1 MKHILVCVK
10 AVPVSSSVEVDGQH
24 RLKRDGASLQW
35 NIADES
41 ALEAAF
47 RLADRDGS
55 VTVLTM
61 GPPKLEGPLLE
72 LLARGAN
79 RAVLITDRLM
89 AGADTRATAR
99 ALASAAE
106 KLGPFDAVF
115 CGCKAIDGET
125 GQVPGELAAA
135 LGNDPNFATTM
146 LNALAGKQPLDNT
159 LTNLSGKDVA
169 GLLAYL
175 GLGEAAKR
183 NVGNG
188 QNQIPDMAAFAS
200 SLSST
205 GFQKLPSGLIIQW
218 GIVSGA
224 SNYTVTYPVTFPNR
238 SLALL
243 AVPHTTSVAGI
254 SAMGIANCSD
264 ISKSQF
270 NSYGL
275 FKSYS
280 GSFVIARISPFSG
293 FITIIETLFACFCS
307 RVFCASCCAYDC
319 ILISM
324 LV

>member
-125 GQVPGELAAA
+125 GQVPGELLVTRRLEDGVQNLTVSRSAMVSFSSYSYP
-135 LGNDPNFATTM
+135 LR
-146 LNALAGKQPLDNT
+146 LAGILGMRRARKIPVEI
-159 LTNLSGKDVA
+159 LTAAD
-169 GLLAYL
+169 L
-175 GLGEAAKR
+175 GLTPEDCGLKGSLTKVVAMESRFPGLRRGPKETDLDAG
-183 NVGNG
+183 V
-188 QNQIPDMAAFAS
+188 QN
-200 SLSST
+200 LR
-205 GFQKLPSGLIIQW
+205 
-218 GIVSGA
+218 V
-224 SNYTVTYPVTFPNR
+224 
-238 SLALL
+238 LL
-243 AVPHTTSVAGI
+243 REVRP
-254 SAMGIANCSD
+254 
-264 ISKSQF
+264 
-270 NSYGL
+270 
-275 FKSYS
+275 
-280 GSFVIARISPFSG
+280 
-293 FITIIETLFACFCS
+293 
-307 RVFCASCCAYDC
+307 
-319 ILISM
+319 
-324 LV
+324 

>member
-115 CGCKAIDGET
+115 CGCKAIDAEKVEAVGD
-125 GQVPGELAAA
+125 ELLVTRRLEDGVQNLTVSGSAVISFSSYSYP
-135 LGNDPNFATTM
+135 LR
-146 LNALAGKQPLDNT
+146 LAGILGMRRARKTPVEI
-159 LTNLSGKDVA
+159 LTAAD
-169 GLLAYL
+169 L
-175 GLGEAAKR
+175 GLTPEDCGLKGSLTKVVAMESRFPGLRRGPKETDLDAG
-183 NVGNG
+183 V
-188 QNQIPDMAAFAS
+188 QN
-200 SLSST
+200 LR
-205 GFQKLPSGLIIQW
+205 
-218 GIVSGA
+218 V
-224 SNYTVTYPVTFPNR
+224 
-238 SLALL
+238 LL
-243 AVPHTTSVAGI
+243 REVRP
-254 SAMGIANCSD
+254 
-264 ISKSQF
+264 
-270 NSYGL
+270 
-275 FKSYS
+275 
-280 GSFVIARISPFSG
+280 
-293 FITIIETLFACFCS
+293 
-307 RVFCASCCAYDC
+307 
-319 ILISM
+319 
-324 LV
+324 

>member
-135 LGNDPNFATTM
+135 LGLPCIS
-146 LNALAGKQPLDNT
+146 NAEKVEAAGDELLVTRRLEDGVQNLTVSGPAVISFSSYSYPLRLAG
-159 LTNLSGKDVA
+159 
-169 GLLAYL
+169 
-175 GLGEAAKR
+175 
-183 NVGNG
+183 
-188 QNQIPDMAAFAS
+188 IP
-200 SLSST
+200 
-205 GFQKLPSGLIIQW
+205 
-218 GIVSGA
+218 
-224 SNYTVTYPVTFPNR
+224 
-238 SLALL
+238 
-243 AVPHTTSVAGI
+243 
-254 SAMGIANCSD
+254 
-264 ISKSQF
+264 
-270 NSYGL
+270 
-275 FKSYS
+275 
-280 GSFVIARISPFSG
+280 
-293 FITIIETLFACFCS
+293 
-307 RVFCASCCAYDC
+307 
-319 ILISM
+319 
-324 LV
+324 